1 MDYLSLILFTLATC
15 GTPGPNN
22 TLVMASGASYGFRRS
37 LPAVIGI
44 NTGFPVMVMVIGLG
58 LGGFLQRWPVVLD
71 VLRPIG
77 VGYLF
82 YLAYRIATA
91 PVGRERVSAGAPLSF
106 LRSALFQF
114 VNPKAWVMVVGAII
128 TFSSRNEPLLLQI
141 LLIAVIFVVF
151 GAPCTTAWCL
161 AGAGLHRAIRRPIQL
176 RLVNVVLAGLLVLSV
191 IPILGEIRHS
201 LGAEQSVVTVTRALV

>member
-22 TLVMASGASYGFRRS
+22 ALVMASGASFGFRRS
-37 LPAVIGI
+37 VPAVIGV
-44 NTGFPVMVMVIGLG
+44 NTGFPVMVIVIGLG

-71 VLRPIG
+71 VLRPVG
-77 VGYLF
+77 AGYLL
-82 YLAYRIATA
+82 YLAYAIATA
-91 PVGRERVSAGAPLSF
+91 PVGTQRVATGAPWGF
-106 LRSALFQF
+106 VRTALFQF

-128 TFSSRNEPLLLQI
+128 SFSVRGEPMVLQI
-141 LLIAVIFVVF
+141 LSIAVIFVVF

-161 AGAGLHRAIRRPIQL
+161 AGAGLHRAIQRPGQL
-176 RLVNVVLAGLLVLSV
+176 RVINLVLAGLLVLSV

-201 LGAEQSVVTVTRALV
+201 LHAE